1 MPDIDEKIIIK
12 KINPNDETVILLKKF
27 FKDGAIVKKK
37 AEIAEVESSK
47 VAYAITSNKSGYI
60 YYYYDE
66 GDEIP
71 VNKML
76 GVIKL
81 NKDSK
86 TNFTKNKKIK
96 FQLTQKA
103 KNFCKKNNISAKD
116 IKNTNLTD
124 LISLKDLKKFFPK
137 DDKKKYLS
145 KESKRKESLSLSISS
160 NDLAVLK
167 KVEESNNSIVPAY
180 LIFENKLNKFKS
192 KVKEISLRLDS
203 AVSLVDLIIFAFSKK
218 IENYPKM
225 NCSFIK
231 NTLIRKEKI
240 SAGIVYNF
248 DEKLY
253 NFTIKDSNLKKIKE
267 ICDERLKISLSL
279 AKNLISKEYFHESSF
294 SISMINSGNL
304 VTHIPIIYPNNSF
317 IIGVGSMMNSL
328 NKLNFSICF
337 DHRFLNGNYVNDFVN
352 EALKYLLNEI

>member
-1 MPDIDEKIIIK
+1 MTEIDEKIIIK

-27 FKDGAIVKKK
+27 FKDGTIVKKN

-47 VAYAITSNKSGYI
+47 VAYVITSNKSGYI
-60 YYYYDE
+60 YYNYDE

-71 VNKML
+71 VNKIL
-76 GVIKL
+76 GTIKK

-96 FQLTQKA
+96 FQITKKA
-103 KNFCKKNNISAKD
+103 KNFCKKNNISVED
-116 IKNTNLTD
+116 IKNTSLTD
-124 LISLKDLKKFFPK
+124 LISLKDLQKFFPK
-137 DDKKKYLS
+137 NDKKKYLS
-145 KESKRKESLSLSISS
+145 QKKESLSLSN

-167 KVEESNNSIVPAY
+167 KVEESNNSIIPVY
-180 LIFENKLNKFKS
+180 LVFENELNKFKS

-218 IENYPKM
+218 IERYPHM
-225 NCSFIK
+225 NWSFIK
-231 NTLIRKEKI
+231 NTLKQKEKI
-240 SAGIVYNF
+240 SAGIVCNF
-248 DEKLY
+248 NEKLY
-253 NFTIKDSNLKKIKE
+253 NFTIKDSNLKKINE

-352 EALKYLLNEI
+352 EALEYLLNEI